1 MDTVVFVDSMAIDYF
16 SNTAVLARINA
27 EKDTLAAQKYH
38 VTAYPMT
45 LLINKDGSEIDRLVG
60 YAPPQQYVGTLEG
73 YSRGVGTL
81 AALRDSASKVMDRD
95 LYFVI
100 ADKYK
105 YRGDIDSAAAWYGKI
120 VDAGQPTDSM
130 SGESRVAEADMYR
143 REKHYDEAL
152 KAFKG
157 IATDFAGKPQGA
169 DASVYTGIVYL
180 SMDDTTNAVAAL
192 RKAAARYPE
201 TDAGKYAAKQVKAL
215 TMEPNSTE

>member
-1 MDTVVFVDSMAIDYF
+1 VFVDSLAIDYF
-16 SNTAVLARINA
+16 SNTAILARINA

-38 VTAYPMT
+38 VTGYPMT
-45 LLINKDGSEIDRLVG
+45 ILINKDGTEIDRLIG
-60 YAPPQQYVGTLEG
+60 YAPTQEYVGTLEG
-73 YSRGVGTL
+73 YAKGIGTL
-81 AALRDSASKVMDRD
+81 TALRDSASKVVDRN

-100 ADKYK
+100 ADRYK
-105 YRGDIDSAAAWYGKI
+105 YRGDIDSAATWYGKI

-157 IATDFAGKPQGA
+157 IATDFDGKPQGI

-180 SMDDTTNAVAAL
+180 AMGDTTNAVAAYQT
-192 RKAAARYPE
+192 AADKYPAS
-201 TDAGKYAAKQVKAL
+201 DAGKYAAKQVKTL